1 MQTFRWY
8 LPSFYGDISLEQK
21 GKSETVLTFQGL
33 SPTEKVAMEALL
45 KRAQGSQ
52 LRSAWASASDLKQ
65 LNLKSMLQQTLLL
78 SAPISEVQK
87 VLAKALKPGRK
98 QVSAVRFSDGKI
110 EEVTQATIG
119 LIETTGESLQPVELP
134 YRERSA
140 SEPEKPEKPKK
151 KPAAAVT
158 VAQPT
163 VGCPAP
169 DFEAADVRATRVLS
183 TFLDVQQREDFA
195 RYQRFIVTGVD
206 SGHRYMLTSRNAR
219 SQLATYHRTL
229 YDLDDQIPLCVH
241 DWDVPAAEELL
252 ALAILIRLP
261 GQERYVRS
269 IPDRDGVAG
278 GAYDAMPIYVPDPMT
293 GEWTEIEGQDQIEL
307 LPNGPATD
315 VTR

>member
-21 GKSETVLTFQGL
+21 GKSQTVLTFQGL
-33 SPTEKVAMEALL
+33 SPTEKVAMEALI

-52 LRSAWASASDLKQ
+52 LRSAWASASELKQ
-65 LNLKSMLQQTLLL
+65 LNLKSMLQQSLLL

-87 VLAKALKPGRK
+87 ALAKALKPGRK
-98 QVSAVRFSDGKI
+98 QVSAVRFSNGTI

-119 LIETTGESLQPVELP
+119 LIETTGESLQPMELP
-134 YRERSA
+134 YRERTA
-140 SEPEKPEKPKK
+140 PEEPEKPKK
-151 KPAAAVT
+151 AKPAAAVT

-219 SQLATYHRTL
+219 SQLAVFHRTL
-229 YDLDDQIPLCVH
+229 YDLDDQLPLCVH

-278 GAYDAMPIYVPDPMT
+278 GAYDAMKISIPDPVT
-293 GEWTEIEGQDQIEL
+293 GDWTELEG
-307 LPNGPATD
+307 D
-315 VTR
+315 V